1 MAYKKLNPLDF
12 GLNSRVVLVQIS
24 NNHFGIVK
32 MRKSRIIMKDGIQVL
47 DIANKITSVR
57 PNTKISLL
65 ISGPICSK
73 TIKFLDKESISIN
86 SIV

>member
-1 MAYKKLNPLDF
+1 
-12 GLNSRVVLVQIS
+12 
-24 NNHFGIVK
+24 
-32 MRKSRIIMKDGIQVL
+32 MKCKNTNRLGNIGIQVL
-47 DIANKITSVR
+47 DIANRITEVR